1 MAGAQ
6 ASAVPLR
13 AQLAPSPT
21 PSTSSGPTASPTLIP
36 TAMPLPTETPVPTA
50 IPVPTIAVIADIES
64 LFSKF
69 SDEYHVDRE
78 TLKKVARCESSFNSQ
93 AENGPYT
100 GMFQF
105 LGQTWSTVRATMGL
119 DTNPDLRKNAE
130 EAIRTAA
137 YMFAKGQAN
146 AWAGCL

>member
-1 MAGAQ
+1 M
-6 ASAVPLR
+6 VPILE
-13 AQLAPSPT
+13 PVFE
-21 PSTSSGPTASPTLIP
+21 PTASPTPLP
-36 TAMPLPTETPVPTA
+36 TAVPLPTETPTPIPTEV
-50 IPVPTIAVIADIES
+50 PVPTIAVVTDIES

-69 SDEYHVDRE
+69 SDEYHVDKE